1 MKFTSNKQI
10 SSNVNLDEFIYFC
23 PSCHNIRIKSGINI
37 DYKCNRCNSNMV
49 SVISKKDYENRNE
62 QQRKQI
68 INDFK
73 ATYSEVATPTEILLK
88 KLIQNTNNINKTLIS
103 INEMLTFFFILTIIG
118 IILMFLSYIS

>member
-1 MKFTSNKQI
+1 MQF
-10 SSNVNLDEFIYFC
+10 EYGFGYF
-23 PSCHNIRIKSGINI
+23 
-37 DYKCNRCNSNMV
+37 
-49 SVISKKDYENRNE
+49 KKDYENRNE